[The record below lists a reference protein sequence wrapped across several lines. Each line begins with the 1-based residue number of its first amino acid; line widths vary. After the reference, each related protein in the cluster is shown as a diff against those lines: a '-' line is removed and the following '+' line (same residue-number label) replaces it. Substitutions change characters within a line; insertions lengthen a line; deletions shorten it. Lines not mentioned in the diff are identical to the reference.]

1 LPGDC
6 RDSAELVR
14 AGDPLHLGD
23 VPYAAALFFE
33 KIMDELQNKSV
44 LVVDDDPGM
53 LRAMSKVL
61 AGEGMQVTGVSD
73 PVAVVKKLA
82 DSEKRFDVVITDLRM
97 PVFSGRGVLALA
109 SALPELPVIILT
121 AFGEPDVEAQA
132 LRLGAFAFLEK
143 PVAAAQLIEVVKR
156 ALLRSP
162 NPGSIS

>member
-1 LPGDC
+1 
-6 RDSAELVR
+6 
-14 AGDPLHLGD
+14 
-23 VPYAAALFFE
+23 
-33 KIMDELQNKSV
+33 MDELHDKSV

-73 PVAVVKKLA
+73 AVEVVKKLA
-82 DSEKRFDVVITDLRM
+82 DSERRFDVVITDLRM
-97 PVFSGRGVLALA
+97 PMFSGRGVLALA
-109 SALPELPVIILT
+109 GALPELPVIIIT
-121 AFGEPDVEAQA
+121 AFGGPDVEAQT

-162 NPGSIS
+162 NPRRIG

>member
-1 LPGDC
+1 
-6 RDSAELVR
+6 
-14 AGDPLHLGD
+14 
-23 VPYAAALFFE
+23 
-33 KIMDELQNKSV
+33 MDELQNKSV

-97 PVFSGRGVLALA
+97 PMFSGRGVLALA
-109 SALPELPVIILT
+109 SALPELPVIIIT
-121 AFGEPDVEAQA
+121 AFGGPDVETQA

-143 PVAAAQLIEVVKR
+143 PVAAAQLIEVVRR

-162 NPGSIS
+162 SPGRIG

>member
-1 LPGDC
+1 
-6 RDSAELVR
+6 
-14 AGDPLHLGD
+14 
-23 VPYAAALFFE
+23 
-33 KIMDELQNKSV
+33 MDELDEKCV

-143 PVAAAQLIEVVKR
+143 PVAAAQLIEVVS
-156 ALLRSP
+156 ALCYGRQIR
-162 NPGSIS
+162 N